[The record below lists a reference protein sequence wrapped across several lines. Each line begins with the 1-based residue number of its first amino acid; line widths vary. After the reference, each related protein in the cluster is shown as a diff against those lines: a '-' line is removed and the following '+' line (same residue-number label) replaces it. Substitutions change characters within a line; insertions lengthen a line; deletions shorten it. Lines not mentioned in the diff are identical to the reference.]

1 MYSLGMVTVSPLLG
15 AHPLTNWSPPMADD
29 FNRILE
35 EYKAARMDLQV
46 KLFPVIRDW
55 ISAQARGGASSVL
68 VLAAVG
74 ATLSTILART
84 FVLTCPDHAPKQK
97 DIQEILKVFN
107 ESFTQQVAE
116 SIAEG
121 IKAKQAKTKDAQ
133 P

>member
-1 MYSLGMVTVSPLLG
+1 
-15 AHPLTNWSPPMADD
+15 MADD
-29 FNRILE
+29 FNRIFE
-35 EYKAARMDLQV
+35 EYKAARLDLQA

-55 ISAQARGGASSVL
+55 ISAQARGGASSAL

-84 FVLTCPDHAPKQK
+84 FVLTYSDHAPKQK
-97 DIQEILKVFN
+97 DIHEILKVFN

-116 SIAEG
+116 TIAEG
-121 IKAKQAKTKDAQ
+121 IKAKQAKIKDAQ